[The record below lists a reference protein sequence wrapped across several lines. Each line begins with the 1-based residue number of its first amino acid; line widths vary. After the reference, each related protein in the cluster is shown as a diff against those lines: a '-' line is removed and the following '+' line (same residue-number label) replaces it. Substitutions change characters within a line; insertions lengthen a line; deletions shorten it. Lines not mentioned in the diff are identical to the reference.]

1 MNWSTKN
8 LKGILWRTG
17 INGCGVFGIKPP
29 FFDKFQACCELHDA
43 MYDLGGGKKERF
55 RADKRLLVD
64 MVERSTGSWLMTWC
78 FIYYLSVR
86 MFGWLFFNYKASPNP
101 SEGGENKQTE
111 GNNLSTRE
119 LINL

>member
-1 MNWSTKN
+1 MR
-8 LKGILWRTG
+8 LKGILWRAG

-43 MYDLGGGKKERF
+43 MYDLGGDGKDRF

-64 MVERSTGSWLMTWC
+64 MVERSTGSWFMLWC
-78 FIYYLSVR
+78 FVYYLSVR
-86 MFGWLFFNYKASPNP
+86 MFGWLFFNYKEGAFPNP
-101 SEGGENKQTE
+101 SKGGENKQTE

-119 LINL
+119 LKNS